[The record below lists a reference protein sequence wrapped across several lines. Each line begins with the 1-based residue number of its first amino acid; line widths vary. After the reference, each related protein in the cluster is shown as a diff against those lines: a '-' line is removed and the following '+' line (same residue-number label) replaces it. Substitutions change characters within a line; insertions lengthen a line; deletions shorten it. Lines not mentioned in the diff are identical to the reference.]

1 MEKEN
6 ANIVFSFL
14 LKSAIIDW
22 YFSILQRYECNEIV
36 STLTRAWKVYLFKKN
51 KQYYLVFGICFLY
64 WPITLTIILVP
75 LAGSGEG
82 MPKKGERTAEQKQG
96 G

>member
-22 YFSILQRYECNEIV
+22 YFSILQHAVNAMK
-36 STLTRAWKVYLFKKN
+36 SFLPLQGRAKSLFIYKK
-51 KQYYLVFGICFLY
+51 
-64 WPITLTIILVP
+64 
-75 LAGSGEG
+75 
-82 MPKKGERTAEQKQG
+82 
-96 G
+96 